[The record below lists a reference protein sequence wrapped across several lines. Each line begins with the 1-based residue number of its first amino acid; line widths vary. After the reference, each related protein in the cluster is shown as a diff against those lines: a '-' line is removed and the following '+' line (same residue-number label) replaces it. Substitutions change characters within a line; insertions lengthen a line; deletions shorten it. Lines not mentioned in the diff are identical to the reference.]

1 MVLVPALFKT
11 IIKIQNMKLSAV
23 ICTAMYIYDR
33 GAVKKIIIQADVGGD
48 SFDKKIYNFDIHEY
62 IHILIFYGG
71 GVGENDRKFL
81 KFLVSKNSHLYT

>member
-1 MVLVPALFKT
+1 
-11 IIKIQNMKLSAV
+11 
-23 ICTAMYIYDR
+23 MYIYDR

-71 GVGENDRKFL
+71 GGE
-81 KFLVSKNSHLYT
+81 